1 VLFLYH
7 VYYKNK
13 EIKLYMELFAYSL
26 LAFTLGSIPF
36 SVILTKLYKG
46 KDVRSVGDNNPGATN
61 AWKIGGSIFGM
72 IVLLIE
78 FSKAIIPIYI
88 AIHVGDITG
97 NNLILISVL
106 PILGHG
112 FSPFLKFKGG
122 KALAVTAG
130 MWLALF
136 GIEAFLALF
145 ISLAIVWTIQKND
158 AWTVNL
164 SHLALFL
171 YGMTVDISNQYF
183 TLNNFLITWIIAAIF
198 MVFKHRMELSEL
210 PKFRNIKRDFRRL
223 V

>member
-1 VLFLYH
+1 
-7 VYYKNK
+7 
-13 EIKLYMELFAYSL
+13 MELFAYSL

-136 GIEAFLALF
+136 GIEAFLAL
-145 ISLAIVWTIQKND
+145 LQKND
-158 AWTVNL
+158 AWTVNI

-183 TLNNFLITWIIAAIF
+183 TLNNFLITWIIAALF
-198 MVFKHRMELSEL
+198 MVFKHRVELSEL

>member
-1 VLFLYH
+1 
-7 VYYKNK
+7 
-13 EIKLYMELFAYSL
+13 MELFAYSL
-26 LAFTLGSIPF
+26 LAFTFGSIPF
-36 SVILTKLYKG
+36 SVILTNLYKG
-46 KDVRSVGDNNPGATN
+46 RDVRSVGDNNPGAAN
-61 AWKIGGSIFGM
+61 AWKIGGSIFGI
-72 IVLLIE
+72 IVTLIE
-78 FSKAIIPIYI
+78 FSKAIIPIYL

-97 NNLILISVL
+97 NNLILICVL

-136 GIEAFLALF
+136 GIEAVLALF
-145 ISLAIVWTIQKND
+145 GSLAIVWTIQKND

-171 YGMTVDISNQYF
+171 YGMAVDISNQYI
-183 TLNNFLITWIIAAIF
+183 TLNNFLIIWIIAAIF
-198 MVFKHRMELSEL
+198 MAFKHRKELSEL
-210 PKFRNIKRDFRRL
+210 PKFRNIKRDFGRL

>member
-1 VLFLYH
+1 MPKKARLRVRVSNTSATELKKALAVIHDKYGVEEMSVTRTDALYSNER
-7 VYYKNK
+7 VRNK
-13 EIKLYMELFAYSL
+13 
-26 LAFTLGSIPF
+26 T
-36 SVILTKLYKG
+36 
-46 KDVRSVGDNNPGATN
+46 
-61 AWKIGGSIFGM
+61 
-72 IVLLIE
+72 
-78 FSKAIIPIYI
+78 
-88 AIHVGDITG
+88 IHVGDITG

-145 ISLAIVWTIQKND
+145 VSLAIIWTIQKND

-164 SHLALFL
+164 SHLGLFL

-183 TLNNFLITWIIAAIF
+183 TLNNFLITWIIAALF
-198 MVFKHRMELSEL
+198 MLFKHRIELREL